1 MSKDNNS
8 GGYFR
13 FTCKSEAI
21 AFCFAK
27 GYIYV
32 RDHESYKQHEIYKL
46 GKTSNIPERES
57 TYITSE
63 FIRGRFIRVFEV
75 DNKILD
81 KLEKDL
87 FNYFRTSGLHKESGG
102 GKEFFDIK
110 ILDKIE
116 PYLIENKV
124 EYKLLSDDE
133 INSLIRKQR
142 EIESEK
148 KEEIIKPRED
158 QEEIITKLVNHFRDN
173 DKALL
178 ILMCGVGKTLISLWT
193 VERLKKSKILIGVP
207 NILLLNQ
214 WNSEIKRIFNKE
226 TLLVKSGIKTK
237 DIKKFLKTNEECIVI
252 TSYSSS
258 LKVLKACEKINYT
271 FDIKINDECH
281 HLTSFNY
288 DMLDKVSDDEN
299 KKFVDILKIK
309 SDKQISLTATCKNI
323 ESLDSSNKTVSNDN
337 KEIFGDIVDQKTFL
351 WAINKKIICDY
362 VIQTIITDEEEM
374 NENFIKLK
382 INNNEDKRLFFSAYS
397 SLKSIIDT
405 NTHHILIYANS
416 QEKAEKI
423 NEYIKILLENKYF
436 EINDIYYNSYYSNL
450 KTTRQKEILDEYNK
464 AKYGIISCV
473 YCLGEGY
480 DNKRIDGV
488 VFAENMSSNIR
499 IIQSAL
505 RAARKNPVEPEKIT
519 KIILPILNLED
530 FLKDSDNLDFLKI
543 REIVYQIGKEDETI
557 MTKLKVY
564 KILKSPCGAPS
575 IIQKPSVEF
584 GEFDE
589 ELTKKLRLM
598 TIPRD
603 RLNITYEEAKK
614 IIKKKLIDKTKEGY
628 YQLCDNDIRLS
639 KEPDIIF
646 KESFTSWIDYLG
658 LERIYYDI
666 KTCKNKINEYLL
678 KYPNFKKDY
687 LELYKISNELCKIDP
702 LFPPSGLW
710 IEYYNVKD
718 LQDLINI
725 KNNKKKNG
733 VIL

>member
-1 MSKDNNS
+1 MNRNN
-8 GGYFR
+8 
-13 FTCKSEAI
+13 KAI
-21 AFCFAK
+21 
-27 GYIYV
+27 GYIYI
-32 RDHESYKQHEIYKL
+32 RDHESYKKYNIYKL
-46 GKTSNIPERES
+46 GKTTNIPERES

-63 FIRGRFIRVFEV
+63 YIRGKFIKVFEV
-75 DNKILD
+75 DYKILD
-81 KLEKDL
+81 QLEIDL
-87 FNYFRTSGLHKESGG
+87 IKHFKELWKYDKENGG

-110 ILDKIE
+110 ILDRIE

-133 INSLIRKQR
+133 ISNLIRKQR
-142 EIESEK
+142 ETESEK
-148 KEEIIKPRED
+148 KDEMIKPRED
-158 QEEIITKLVNHFRDN
+158 QEEIITKLVNYFREN

-193 VERLKKSKILIGVP
+193 VERLKQSKILIGVP

-237 DIKKFLKTNEECIVI
+237 DIKEFLKTNEECIVI

-323 ESLDSSNKTVSNDN
+323 ESLDSSNKIVSNDN

-374 NENFIKLK
+374 NKNFIKLK
-382 INNNEDKRLFFSAYS
+382 INNNEDKRLFLSAYS
-397 SLKSIIDT
+397 SLKSIIDA

-450 KTTRQKEILDEYNK
+450 KTIRQKEILDEYNK
-464 AKYGIISCV
+464 SKYGIISCV

-505 RAARKNPVEPEKIT
+505 RAARKNPLEPEKIT
-519 KIILPILNLED
+519 KIILPILNLKD
-530 FLKDSDNLDFLKI
+530 FMKDGVDSNNSDFLKI

-564 KILKSPCGAPS
+564 KISKSTCGAPS
-575 IIQKPSVEF
+575 TIQKPSVEF

-614 IIKKKLIDKTKEGY
+614 IIKNKLIDKTKEGY
-628 YQLCDNDIRLS
+628 YQLCENDIRLS
-639 KEPDIIF
+639 KEPDVIF
-646 KESFTSWIDYLG
+646 KESFASWIDYLG
-658 LERIYYDI
+658 LERIYYDL

-678 KYPNFKKDY
+678 KYSNLKKDY
-687 LELYKISNELCKIDP
+687 LELYKISSELCKIDP

-710 IEYYNVKD
+710 IEYYSVKD
-718 LQDLINI
+718 LQDIINI
-725 KNNKKKNG
+725 KNNKKKKG